1 MTPIKLSEM
10 ERLAKEATQGEWKWA
25 REWKK
30 DTHDSNYDGSM
41 AGLDPEILWYG
52 MDGEE
57 GIYCPKEADSKWI
70 TTAQPLTIS
79 RLCEAIRIAHVALE
93 FYKGNFD
100 GRQGTKWNSDIFYY
114 EDNCGYTTT
123 QDEST
128 AKEAL
133 TKINS
138 LVDLS

>member
-1 MTPIKLSEM
+1 MTPIKLSEL
-10 ERLAKEATQGEWKWA
+10 ELHAEAVKKTEWCDCGDDPRNQNRLTGEVN
-25 REWKK
+25 
-30 DTHDSNYDGSM
+30 HDQSCKNRRSN
-41 AGLDPEILWYG
+41 A
-52 MDGEE
+52 
-57 GIYCPKEADSKWI
+57 
-70 TTAQPLTIS
+70 LTIS